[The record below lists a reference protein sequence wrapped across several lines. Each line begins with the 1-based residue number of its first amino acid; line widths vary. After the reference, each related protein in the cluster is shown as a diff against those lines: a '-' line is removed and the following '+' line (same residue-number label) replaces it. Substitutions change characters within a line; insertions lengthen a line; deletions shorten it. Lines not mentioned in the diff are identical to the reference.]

1 MPTRLNQG
9 GVPVVEFDPRCEVSP
24 YALFRRLKDGPEPLL
39 IDVRPH
45 PAGTSLRGAEPL
57 TADWAPPED
66 REVVLFDEDGAQA
79 VPLAREFQAAG
90 HERVRAL
97 FGGLELYGFALDPE
111 VVGAETFLVRI

>member
-1 MPTRLNQG
+1 MPTRLLDG
-9 GVPVVEFDPRCEVSP
+9 GTPVVEFDPRCEVSP
-24 YALFRRLKDGPEPLL
+24 YALFRRLKEGQALTL
-39 IDVRPH
+39 IDVRAD

-57 TADWAPPED
+57 TPGWTPPDD
-66 REVVLFDEDGAQA
+66 REVVLFDEDGTRA

-111 VVGAETFLVRI
+111 VVGAETFLVRL